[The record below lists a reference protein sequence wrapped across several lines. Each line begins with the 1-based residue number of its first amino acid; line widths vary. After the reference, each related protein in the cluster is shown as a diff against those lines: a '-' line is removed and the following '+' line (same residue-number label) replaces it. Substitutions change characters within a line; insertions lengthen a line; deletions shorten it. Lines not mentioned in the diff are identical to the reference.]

1 MKHGSN
7 TRRSRNSN
15 RSGRRTNPRMQVF
28 DSNGPDV
35 RIRGNAMQVHEKYVG
50 LARDAA
56 SSGDHVL
63 AESYLQHAEHYQRVL
78 NDVNGQDNSKNTQK
92 HPQKNTQKNTEKTGK
107 APSVKELVPEGK
119 DMTLADELQLREE
132 RNQEKATKKLAKRAS
147 KAKTEDKQPEMA

>member
-7 TRRSRNSN
+7 TRRSRNN
-15 RSGRRTNPRMQVF
+15 RSGRRSNSRTQVF

-35 RIRGNAMQVHEKYVG
+35 RIRGNAMQVHEKYVA

-56 SSGDHVL
+56 SGGDHVL

-78 NDVNGQDNSKNTQK
+78 NEANQHKNDQN
-92 HPQKNTQKNTEKTGK
+92 KNKQQNNHNNNNKGK
-107 APSVKELVPEGK
+107 APSVKELVPEAK

-132 RNQEKATKKLAKRAS
+132 KKQSEAKAKKPVKRAVKSKTEEKATEPA
-147 KAKTEDKQPEMA
+147 

>member
-7 TRRSRNSN
+7 TRRSRNN
-15 RSGRRTNPRMQVF
+15 RSGRRSNSRMQVF

-35 RIRGNAMQVHEKYVG
+35 RIRGNAMQVHEKYVA

-56 SSGDHVL
+56 AGGDHIL

-78 NDVNGQDNSKNTQK
+78 NEAGQNKNDQNK
-92 HPQKNTQKNTEKTGK
+92 QQQNNKGK
-107 APSVKELVPEGK
+107 APSVKELVPEAK

-132 RNQEKATKKLAKRAS
+132 QKQDEAKAKKPAKRTAKS
-147 KAKTEDKQPEMA
+147 KTEEKTPEPA